1 MSRSENITMHRCL
14 SAEAAE
20 ELLFSPHPPQG
31 ISGGKPLE
39 LSTDGNSKDNTYV
52 VQPDE
57 NWNPDETGF
66 ILEQSFALGTL
77 QRLFDGSG
85 GDIAVALPGDTLGIM
100 ASWWSSQ
107 SDISGCE
114 RIDTFTAAD
123 VADGG
128 QHMVMFRKE
137 FAAGLLRG
145 TLQVHYHIYLAQKG
159 PQEKPGY
166 ARDLGTL
173 LGEVGLPLTVL
184 VDGTGSSFP
193 MSITKAQDKPLWWT
207 EINISDPFEE
217 PFNEDYF
224 NLVLNDAHPDYDALK
239 GKGRKKKD
247 TFDSPLFREV
257 LAGAIEEFFLYLR
270 QNYRDQF
277 EGLTADE
284 VPEGSVAAAAMY
296 WKQFVDTSDMQNLH
310 TTVRQMLGDRLGN
323 TLEKEVSGDEMEDAD

>member
-14 SAEAAE
+14 SAEAAG
-20 ELLFSPHPPQG
+20 ELLFRPRPPQG
-31 ISGGKPLE
+31 TSGGKPLE
-39 LSTDGNSKDNTYV
+39 LSSDGHTTDNTYV
-52 VQPDE
+52 VQPAE

-77 QRLFDGSG
+77 QRLFAGNG

-114 RIDTFTAAD
+114 PVGTFTAAD
-123 VADGG
+123 VADGS
-128 QHMVMFRKE
+128 QYTFTFHKE
-137 FAAGLLRG
+137 FSAGLLRG
-145 TLQVHYHIYLAQKG
+145 TLQVHYYIYLAKKG
-159 PQEKPGY
+159 AKEKPGY
-166 ARDLGTL
+166 ARETGTL
-173 LGEVGLPLTVL
+173 LGEAGIPLTVIL
-184 VDGTGSSFP
+184 DGRGSSFP
-193 MSITKAQDKPLWWT
+193 MSVTEAQDKPLWWT

-224 NLVLNDAHPDYDALK
+224 NLVLNAAHPDYEALS
-239 GKGRKKKD
+239 GRGKKKK

-277 EGLTADE
+277 EGVTADE

-296 WKQFVDTSDMQNLH
+296 WKQFIRTSDMQNLH
-310 TTVRQMLGDRLGN
+310 NTVRQMLDNRLGD
-323 TLEKEVSGDEMEDAD
+323 TLEKEVSGDEVEDVD